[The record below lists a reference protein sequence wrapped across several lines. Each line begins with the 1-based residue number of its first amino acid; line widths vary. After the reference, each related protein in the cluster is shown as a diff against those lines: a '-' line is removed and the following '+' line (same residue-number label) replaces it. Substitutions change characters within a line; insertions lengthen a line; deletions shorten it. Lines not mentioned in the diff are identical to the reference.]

1 MNIQESQRAGESEK
15 TSSPSRGP
23 LRVVCFSTY
32 VADPVSRTT
41 RHCDV
46 RNFLLA
52 LRGEK
57 IEGESTVPVGDD
69 VRRLTS
75 ANANDSIDWFGE
87 MVFAYLDSNRL
98 FPPFVLLPVPTSKA
112 TLHSSAG
119 PWTSLL
125 AISIVSNGLEDAE
138 ILDAL
143 RWRKEVPPPSQ
154 RTASVA
160 ELYDNLAVT
169 RRLDPDVA
177 RRARRLPV
185 LFECHTK
192 SLCRH
197 PRSTGS
203 ESIARALCRADGH
216 PSGPRSLH
224 RCRGR
229 SVGVPA
235 GTLINAR
242 SALPSMPRG
251 LTPTASP
258 FAFRL
263 RAR

>member
-23 LRVVCFSTY
+23 LRVVGFSTY

-41 RHCDV
+41 RHSDE

-112 TLHSSAG
+112 TLHASAG

-169 RRLDPDVA
+169 RRLDPDVPVDYLFSSSA
-177 RRARRLPV
+177 TLRACAAILGQQGVRV
-185 LFECHTK
+185 
-192 SLCRH
+192 SL
-197 PRSTGS
+197 
-203 ESIARALCRADGH
+203 ALCAGRTATQAAHDPFTVVAGDLSEFQPGH
-216 PSGPRSLH
+216 
-224 RCRGR
+224 
-229 SVGVPA
+229 
-235 GTLINAR
+235 
-242 SALPSMPRG
+242 
-251 LTPTASP
+251 
-258 FAFRL
+258 
-263 RAR
+263 

>member
-1 MNIQESQRAGESEK
+1 MNIQESQRAGEPEK

-32 VADPVSRTT
+32 VTDPDSRTT
-41 RHCDV
+41 RHFDV

-57 IEGESTVPVGDD
+57 IEGESTVPVGED

-75 ANANDSIDWFGE
+75 ANADDSIDWFGE
-87 MVFAYLDSNRL
+87 MVVAYLDSNRL

-143 RWRKEVPPPSQ
+143 RWRNEVPPPSQ

-169 RRLDPDVA
+169 RRLDPDVPVVLVDYLFSSSA
-177 RRARRLPV
+177 TLRACAAILGQQGVRV
-185 LFECHTK
+185 
-192 SLCRH
+192 SL
-197 PRSTGS
+197 
-203 ESIARALCRADGH
+203 ALCAGRTATKAAHDPFTVVAGDLSEFQPGH
-216 PSGPRSLH
+216 
-224 RCRGR
+224 
-229 SVGVPA
+229 
-235 GTLINAR
+235 
-242 SALPSMPRG
+242 
-251 LTPTASP
+251 
-258 FAFRL
+258 
-263 RAR
+263 

>member
-169 RRLDPDVA
+169 RRLDPDVPVVLVDYLFSSSA
-177 RRARRLPV
+177 TLRACAAILGQQGVRV
-185 LFECHTK
+185 
-192 SLCRH
+192 SL
-197 PRSTGS
+197 
-203 ESIARALCRADGH
+203 ALCAGRTATQAAHDPFTVVAGDLSEFQPGH
-216 PSGPRSLH
+216 
-224 RCRGR
+224 
-229 SVGVPA
+229 
-235 GTLINAR
+235 
-242 SALPSMPRG
+242 
-251 LTPTASP
+251 
-258 FAFRL
+258 
-263 RAR
+263 